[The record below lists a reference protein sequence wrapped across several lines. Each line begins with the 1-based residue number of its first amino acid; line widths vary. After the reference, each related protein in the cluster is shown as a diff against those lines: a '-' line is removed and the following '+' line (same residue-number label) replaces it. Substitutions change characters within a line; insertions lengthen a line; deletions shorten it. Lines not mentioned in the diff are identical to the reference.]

1 MAWCPPPGAA
11 AAAGHLP
18 GPGGEAAGEP
28 ESDQE
33 AGGCRGRL
41 PQGGGGGGGGGPQPA
56 GQPDAS
62 GQRPGS
68 VPEEDAWHRR
78 VNISSSQQT

>member
-1 MAWCPPPGAA
+1 MVWCGPTGAA

-28 ESDQE
+28 ESEQE
-33 AGGCRGRL
+33 AGGRRGR
-41 PQGGGGGGGGGPQPA
+41 GRGGGPQPA

-68 VPEEDAWHRR
+68 VPEEDARHRG
-78 VNISSSQQT
+78 VNISSSQKA